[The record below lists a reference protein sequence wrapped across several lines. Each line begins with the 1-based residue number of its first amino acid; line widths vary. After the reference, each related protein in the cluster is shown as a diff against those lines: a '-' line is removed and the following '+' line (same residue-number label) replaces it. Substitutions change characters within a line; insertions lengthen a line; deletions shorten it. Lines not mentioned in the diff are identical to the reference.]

1 MAQAPHVP
9 GQSESE
15 SQFIKRERKSIALF
29 SVAFIAV
36 SAITHFALGGLGAG
50 IRFPTPPPEQVQPI
64 RFDVLVTPTPLPLPT
79 PTLAPTPTPLPQR
92 QHPQRQ
98 QQQAHHV
105 TTNPIVRQHPPDH
118 TGTPVPTRSTDASPG
133 PSDGGS
139 SAPATAAP
147 LTGDSGVIKDATF
160 LNKVEPAY
168 PDFCRES
175 GIQGVVVVLVTLGPD
190 GRVLD
195 VRVEQPSTCGAMD
208 QAALAAARRSTY
220 TAPLVDG
227 RPVTQTYRIVY
238 TFQLGD

>member
-50 IRFPTPPPEQVQPI
+50 IHFPTPTPEPVQTVIIERRPA
-64 RFDVLVTPTPLPLPT
+64 TPTPAPPT
-79 PTLAPTPTPLPQR
+79 PTPAPTPTPPPQR
-92 QHPQRQ
+92 QQPQRQ

-105 TTNPIVRQHPPDH
+105 ATIRVVRQHPQDH
-118 TGTPVPTRSTDASPG
+118 TGTPVPTLPTDALPG
-133 PSDGGS
+133 PSDRGT
-139 SAPATAAP
+139 SAPPTAAP
-147 LTGDSGVIKDATF
+147 VAGDSGVIKDATF
-160 LNKVEPAY
+160 LNKIEPAY

-175 GIQGVVVVLVTLGPD
+175 GIQGVVVVLVTLGPE

-195 VRVEQPSTCGAMD
+195 VHVEQPSTCGAMD

-227 RPVTQTYRIVY
+227 RPATQTYRIVY